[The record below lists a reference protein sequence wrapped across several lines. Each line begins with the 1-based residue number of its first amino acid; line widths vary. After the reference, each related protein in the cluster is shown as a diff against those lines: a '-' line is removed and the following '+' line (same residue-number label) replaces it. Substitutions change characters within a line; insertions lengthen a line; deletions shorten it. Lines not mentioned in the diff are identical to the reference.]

1 MRLER
6 AGLEASPSV
15 NTRVRYRV
23 VGFLAVL
30 AAITYFDRVCIA
42 TLAPRIMRDLGLGR
56 VEMSYVFSAFTLAY
70 AFFEIPSAW
79 WGERI
84 GTRKVLARIVI
95 WWSLFTMATAAAWG
109 FASMAVI
116 RFLFGAGEAGA
127 WPNAARTFSRWIPAG
142 ERGRVQGIFFMGAH
156 FAGGIAPLLVAAL
169 EPRLGWRGVF
179 LFFGVLGLVWA
190 VWWLR
195 WFRDEPSEHPSVAAE
210 ELRLIEKGRTDAASH
225 SPGLLWKVLPRNRDL
240 QALCASYF
248 ANGYGFYFL
257 ITWLPSYLEEQRG
270 FSKAALSLFAGLPLL
285 LSLFADV
292 LGGVAT
298 DWLTRKFGIRAGRT
312 AVGFAAYAVAAAA
325 IFAAAFV
332 SGATLA
338 AVLIAVAAA
347 MSMFTLAASWA
358 ACLDIGG
365 PHAGIMSAAMNTS
378 GQVGG
383 ILSPL
388 VLAYIVEGSGDWR
401 LPLVIMSAL
410 YAVGAL
416 AWLVVDPRRPLLG
429 GERRT
434 AATR

>member
-1 MRLER
+1 LSPESP
-6 AGLEASPSV
+6 GLEALQSV
-15 NTRVRYRV
+15 RTKVRYRV
-23 VGFLAVL
+23 VAFLVLL

-42 TLAPRIMRDLGLGR
+42 TLAPSIMRDLDLDR
-56 VEMSYVFSAFTLAY
+56 VQMSYVFSAFTLAY
-70 AFFEIPSAW
+70 AIFEIPSAW

-95 WWSLFTMATAAAWG
+95 WWSSFTMATAAAWG

-116 RFLFGAGEAGA
+116 RFLFGTGEAGA
-127 WPNAARTFSRWIPAG
+127 WPNAARTFSRWIPAS

-156 FAGGIAPLLVAAL
+156 FAGGITPLLVGAL
-169 EPRLGWRGVF
+169 EPHLGWRGVF
-179 LFFGVLGLVWA
+179 LSFGVLGFIWA
-190 VWWLR
+190 AWWLR
-195 WFRDEPSEHPSVAAE
+195 WFRDEPAEHPSVGKE
-210 ELRLIEKGRTDAASH
+210 ELRLIEKGRTEAAWH
-225 SPGLLWKVLPRNRDL
+225 TPGLLWKILPRNRDL

-270 FSKAALSLFAGLPLL
+270 FTKASLSLFAGLPLL

-292 LGGVAT
+292 LGGVVT
-298 DWLTRKFGIRAGRT
+298 DWLTSKFGIRTGRI
-312 AVGFAAYAVAAAA
+312 AVGFTSYTVAAVA

-332 SGATLA
+332 SGGTLA

-365 PHAGIMSAAMNTS
+365 SHAGIMSAAMNTS
-378 GQVGG
+378 GQIGG

-388 VLAYIVEGSGDWR
+388 VLAYIVQWSGDWR

-410 YAVGAL
+410 YAIAAL

-429 GERRT
+429 EVHSD
-434 AATR
+434 ASTR